1 MTCIIDYSAGN
12 ISSVANALRFLG
24 EKCYIT
30 SNSDEIK
37 GADRVILPGV
47 GSFGDAIDNI
57 KKNKLHN
64 IIYDIADSTIPFL
77 GICLGLQLLF
87 EESDESPGVPGL
99 GIFKGKIKSFR
110 NSPIGDL
117 KVPHVG
123 WNSLVDCKQDSIIGS
138 ALKQPNTNPF
148 VYFVHSFYLD
158 CPDADIV
165 SAQTEYGIKFHS
177 AIQKDNIMA
186 CQFHPEKSGDTGL
199 KILSE
204 FLKLN

>member
-37 GADRVILPGV
+37 GADRVILPGL

-158 CPDADIV
+158 CPDADII

-177 AIQKDNIMA
+177 AVQKDNIMA

-199 KILSE
+199 KILGE